1 MAKVT
6 GIGGVFI
13 KARDPDALRAW
24 YRDRLGIE
32 LDDWGGA
39 CFRWQTPAAPAPE
52 GMTVWSVFEESSTYF
67 DPSPARI
74 MINYRVDDLAGILA
88 QLADDG
94 ARILAGPEHAEN
106 GSFAWVLDPDGNKV
120 ELWEP
125 LRWDEKNKHRA

>member
-1 MAKVT
+1 MTMAKVT

-74 MINYRVDDLAGILA
+74 MINYRVDDLDALLA
-88 QLADDG
+88 
-94 ARILAGPEHAEN
+94 
-106 GSFAWVLDPDGNKV
+106 
-120 ELWEP
+120 
-125 LRWDEKNKHRA
+125 